1 MENWTNSFEN
11 QNLTNLKDNKELK
24 EYSKPLYNKEL
35 SDEKILN
42 FLDNVIAEF
51 KITDLNDN
59 KEVGELKE
67 KILLGF
73 EPLLNQ
79 VFDGI
84 TLNNDQITQV
94 KEMILLWF
102 QWAEKSDWKANVD
115 AFRNLVQA
123 LEEYKNQIER
133 S

>member
-11 QNLTNLKDNKELK
+11 QNLTNSKDNKELK

>member
-11 QNLTNLKDNKELK
+11 QNLTNSKDNKELK

-59 KEVGELKE
+59 KEVEELKE

-79 VFDGI
+79 VFEGI
-84 TLNNDQITQV
+84 ILNNDQIIQV

-102 QWAEKSDWKANVD
+102 QWAEKSDWKLNVD

-123 LEEYKNQIER
+123 LEEYKNQIEK

>member
-1 MENWTNSFEN
+1 MENGNNSFEN
-11 QNLTNLKDNKELK
+11 ENLTKSKDHTELK

-59 KEVGELKE
+59 KEVEELKE

-84 TLNNDQITQV
+84 TLNNDQIIQV
-94 KEMILLWF
+94 KEMILL
-102 QWAEKSDWKANVD
+102 
-115 AFRNLVQA
+115 
-123 LEEYKNQIER
+123 
-133 S
+133 

>member
-1 MENWTNSFEN
+1 MENGNNSFEN
-11 QNLTNLKDNKELK
+11 ENLTKSKDHTELK

-59 KEVGELKE
+59 KEVEELKE

-84 TLNNDQITQV
+84 TLNNDQIIQV

-102 QWAEKSDWKANVD
+102 QWAEKSDWKPNVD

-123 LEEYKNQIER
+123 LEEYKNQIEK

>member
-1 MENWTNSFEN
+1 MESGNASFEN
-11 QNLTNLKDNKELK
+11 ENLTKLKDNKELK

-59 KEVGELKE
+59 KEVEELKE

-79 VFDGI
+79 VFEGI
-84 TLNNDQITQV
+84 ILNNDQIIQV

-102 QWAEKSDWKANVD
+102 QWAEKSDWKLNVD

-123 LEEYKNQIER
+123 LEEYKNQIEK

>member
-1 MENWTNSFEN
+1 MESGNASFEN
-11 QNLTNLKDNKELK
+11 ENLTKLKDNKELK

-59 KEVGELKE
+59 KEVEELKE

-79 VFDGI
+79 VFEGI
-84 TLNNDQITQV
+84 ILNNDQIIQV
-94 KEMILLWF
+94 KEMILL
-102 QWAEKSDWKANVD
+102 
-115 AFRNLVQA
+115 
-123 LEEYKNQIER
+123 
-133 S
+133 

>member
-1 MENWTNSFEN
+1 MEE
-11 QNLTNLKDNKELK
+11 
-24 EYSKPLYNKEL
+24 
-35 SDEKILN
+35 
-42 FLDNVIAEF
+42 
-51 KITDLNDN
+51 
-59 KEVGELKE
+59 KE

-123 LEEYKNQIER
+123 LEEYKNQIEK

>member
-1 MENWTNSFEN
+1 MENGNNSFEN
-11 QNLTNLKDNKELK
+11 ENLANSKDNKELK
-24 EYSKPLYNKEL
+24 EYSKPPYNKEL

-59 KEVGELKE
+59 KEVEELKE

-73 EPLLNQ
+73 EPLLNE
-79 VFDGI
+79 VFDWV
-84 TLNNDQITQV
+84 TLNNDQIIYV

-102 QWAEKSDWKANVD
+102 RWAEKSDRKANVN